1 VKNEDLT
8 PNPFCNE
15 SYLFF
20 SQIDEKNEPFYRF
33 KGTIIIMILEMPKI
47 EEEATERVDIRTN
60 TDEMLF
66 TAYCQGDTGAF
77 EVLFRRYQARLCRHI
92 ERMLN
97 DKQAG
102 EDLVIETFLRI
113 HRLRN
118 EYRDGSSVRG
128 WIYTIARNLARN
140 WLKREKIRK
149 WLPLTVRDPAL
160 VTRDAPRVEEDEIRR
175 RVAASFARLPIR
187 QREVCS
193 LRLLGELSLEDIK
206 QVVGVPLGTV
216 KSRLFYGQRRLSEL
230 LADLNPGKE
239 LKG

>member
-1 VKNEDLT
+1 MYVGVL
-8 PNPFCNE
+8 F
-15 SYLFF
+15 FF

-33 KGTIIIMILEMPKI
+33 KGTVIIMRLKMPKI
-47 EEEATERVDIRTN
+47 EEEAAEKSNIQTD

-66 TAYCQGDTGAF
+66 TAYCQGDAGAF
-77 EVLFRRYQARLCRHI
+77 EVLFRRYQARLCQHM

-97 DKQAG
+97 DRQAG

-113 HRLRN
+113 HRFRN
-118 EYRDGSSVRG
+118 EYRDGSSVRA

-160 VTRDAPRVEEDEIRR
+160 ETTEAPQVDEDEIQR
-175 RVAASFARLPIR
+175 RVAASFAKLPIR

-193 LRLLGELSLEDIK
+193 LRLLGELSLEEIK
-206 QVVGVPLGTV
+206 QVVGVSQGTV
-216 KSRLFYGQRRLSEL
+216 KSRLFYGQRRLREL
-230 LADLNPGKE
+230 LADLNPGEE